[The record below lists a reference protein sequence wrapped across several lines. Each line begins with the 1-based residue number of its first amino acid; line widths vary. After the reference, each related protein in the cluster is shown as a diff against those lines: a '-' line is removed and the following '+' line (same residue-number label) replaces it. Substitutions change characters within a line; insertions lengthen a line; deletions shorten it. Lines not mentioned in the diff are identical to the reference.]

1 MISSSSHR
9 PALVI
14 FALAA
19 LLLLSALAA
28 PAFAHSIPATYTIV
42 PNAQFADKSEVPQ
55 QLAMS
60 FSERPDP
67 KVSYIRVVDSQ
78 GQRIDKNDFAV
89 TGDHGRQAA
98 VTIDTS
104 NVKDGI
110 YTVSWFT
117 MSLDDG
123 HIAEGAYVFGVGK
136 AMVPAGGGSGE
147 TRAVTSYADAV
158 AKWPLLVA
166 QAAVV
171 GGTIT
176 HVILHKK
183 VESRAARRFS
193 IIVLASAGAMAASA
207 TGIVFLQA
215 GGLAEAAGV
224 SVTQALQSLVASSP
238 SGAVWLYRLAAS
250 AIVAGSIVVYM
261 KIGKKH
267 LLYTALAAGAFS
279 LFSNSMLSHNSA
291 APFLPELA
299 TALDWVHFMAVSAW
313 VGGLFYLAA
322 VFAPAT
328 RRSPRQLATALPSFS
343 LVATVSLGVIGV
355 TGIYM
360 AWVHLHT
367 LDSLLTTPYGISL
380 AIKLGA
386 ALPMVL
392 LGAYHQLKL
401 HLEIVV
407 LAKSGGQEYAATSC
421 FGRTIKAEALVGIGV
436 LFAASLLTITSPPA
450 EAMDQ
455 QHHQT
460 GPHYMNHVNMDGTDA
475 MLEITPFQPGVNTFT
490 VTLSEGGQPP
500 QNIASVI
507 LRFTN
512 VDAGVGPLIATL
524 QKTGDGVYSAAG
536 GYLSQPGEWK
546 MDLIAQRVN
555 AYDLNHSFTEK
566 LESGSMS
573 GMSSMPGMESTAET
587 PPSFDSFA
595 ALALGLAAA
604 VAGGSAFYARQ
615 SRLQMKKTLAAL
627 GQ

>member
-1 MISSSSHR
+1 
-9 PALVI
+9 
-14 FALAA
+14 
-19 LLLLSALAA
+19 
-28 PAFAHSIPATYTIV
+28 
-42 PNAQFADKSEVPQ
+42 
-55 QLAMS
+55 MS

-67 KVSYIRVVDSQ
+67 KVSYIRVADAQ

-98 VTIDTS
+98 VTLDTS
-104 NVKDGI
+104 KVKDGI

-136 AMVPAGGGSGE
+136 AVVPAGGGPGE

-166 QAAVV
+166 QAAIV
-171 GGTIT
+171 GGAMT
-176 HVILHKK
+176 HAILHNK
-183 VESRAARRFS
+183 VESRASRRFS
-193 IIVLASAGAMAASA
+193 VIVLASAGAMAASA
-207 TGIVFLQA
+207 TGMAFLQA
-215 GGLAEAAGV
+215 ISLADAAGV
-224 SVTQALQSLVASSP
+224 PVVQALQSLIASSP

-250 AIVAGSIVVYM
+250 AIVAGSILAYM
-261 KIGKKH
+261 KTSKKP
-267 LLYTALAAGAFS
+267 LLYAALAAGAFS

-328 RRSPRQLATALPSFS
+328 RRLPRQLATALPSFS
-343 LVATVSLGVIGV
+343 LVATISLGVIGV

-367 LDSLLTTPYGISL
+367 LDSLFATPYGISL

-401 HLEIVV
+401 HREIVV
-407 LAKSGGQEYAATSC
+407 LAKSGGQEYATTRR

-436 LFAASLLTITSPPA
+436 LFAASLLTITSPPS
-450 EAMDQ
+450 EAMQ
-455 QHHQT
+455 QS
-460 GPHYMNHVNMDGTDA
+460 GPHYMNRVNVDGTDV
-475 MLEITPFQPGVNTFT
+475 MLEISPFQPGVNTFT
-490 VTLSEGGQPP
+490 VTLAEGGRPP
-500 QNIASVI
+500 QNIASVV

-512 VDAGVGPLIATL
+512 VDAGAGPLIATL
-524 QKTGDGVYSAAG
+524 QKTGDGVYSATG
-536 GYLSQPGEWK
+536 GYLSQTGEWK
-546 MDLIAQRVN
+546 MDLITQRIN

-566 LESGSMS
+566 LGSGSMPGMSSMS
-573 GMSSMPGMESTAET
+573 GMSMPGMENTET

-615 SRLQMKKTLAAL
+615 SRLRMKRTLAAL
-627 GQ
+627 S